1 MDKLDMILGKLVNM
15 ENKFVNME
23 NKFVNME
30 NKFINMEDK
39 LERMESDI
47 KALRADNREIHRK
60 MDDFSFVQKQTL
72 EAVKDLD
79 KEVVRHD
86 DQIQV
91 INSKIK
97 AL

>member
-15 ENKFVNME
+15 EN
-23 NKFVNME
+23 
-30 NKFINMEDK
+30 K

-47 KALRADNREIHRK
+47 KALRADNREIHKK

-91 INSKIK
+91 IDSKIK